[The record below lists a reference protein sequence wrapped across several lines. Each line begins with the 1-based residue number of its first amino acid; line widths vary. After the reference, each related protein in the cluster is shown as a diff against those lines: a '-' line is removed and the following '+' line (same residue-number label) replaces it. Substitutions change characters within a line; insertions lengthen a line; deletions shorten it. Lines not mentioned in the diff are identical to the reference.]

1 VEKGRVIITRRTNK
15 HNATPFQKL
24 AAIMA
29 SHELLYLASS
39 AAEVAI
45 AAWVFYRLFEYVVKT
60 VLNEENC
67 GRWGVKRAARGD
79 IACKSVSAVFAA
91 SATACGM
98 VLITGGERRNS
109 DKVDHILLVASGYFI
124 YDVFAMFRVY
134 EHENARKP
142 SQKSSKSDFG
152 FSEFVQF
159 LRDKPLM
166 MAHHLVIALFFIP
179 LMMMHL
185 SDHEPGDLM
194 IACALIFEASTP
206 FVSLRAILSNMN
218 MKSSLIYLANGFL
231 MVAVFF
237 CCRILI
243 FPWFYLVYGRSRGLT
258 VLEAIL
264 SAPCKCS
271 LFMLVVFLPQL
282 HWFRLMVIGA
292 MKVLRERNSAPVVN
306 NGYNGKKHL

>member
-1 VEKGRVIITRRTNK
+1 VCE
-15 HNATPFQKL
+15 HNATPLQKL
-24 AAIMA
+24 AAMMA
-29 SHELLYLASS
+29 SHALLYFASS
-39 AAEVAI
+39 AGEAAM
-45 AAWVFYRLFEYVVKT
+45 AAWAFYLLFEYVAKT
-60 VLNEENC
+60 VLKEENC
-67 GRWGVKRAARGD
+67 DRWGVKRAARGD

-91 SATACGM
+91 LATACGM
-98 VLITGGERRNS
+98 VLFTGGERRNS
-109 DKVDHILLVASGYFI
+109 DKVDHILLVASGYFL

-134 EHENARKP
+134 KYENARNP
-142 SQKSSKSDFG
+142 SENPSKSDLT
-152 FSEFVQF
+152 EFVQF
-159 LRDKPLM
+159 LRYKPLM

-179 LMMMHL
+179 LMMRHL

-206 FVSLRAILSNMN
+206 FVSLRAILSNLN
-218 MKSSLIYLANGFL
+218 MKSSLMYLANGFL

-264 SAPCKCS
+264 SAPYKCS

-292 MKVLRERNSAPVVN
+292 KKVLRERSSASMEIN
-306 NGYNGKKHL
+306 NGCNGKKHL

>member
-1 VEKGRVIITRRTNK
+1 
-15 HNATPFQKL
+15 
-24 AAIMA
+24 MA
-29 SHELLYLASS
+29 SHAVLYLASS
-39 AAEVAI
+39 AAEAAI
-45 AAWVFYRLFEYVVKT
+45 AACAFYRLFEYVAKT
-60 VLNEENC
+60 VLNAENC
-67 GRWGVKRAARGD
+67 GRWGVKRAARTD

-91 SATACGM
+91 LATACGM

-134 EHENARKP
+134 EHENARAP
-142 SQKSSKSDFG
+142 SQKSSKLDLA
-152 FSEFVQF
+152 EFIQF

-166 MAHHLVIALFFIP
+166 MAHHLLIALFFIP
-179 LMMMHL
+179 LMMRHL

-218 MKSSLIYLANGFL
+218 MKPSLLYLANGFL

-243 FPWFYLVYGRSRGLT
+243 FPWFYLVYGRSRGLS
-258 VLEAIL
+258 VLEAVL
-264 SAPCKCS
+264 SAPYTCS

-292 MKVLRERNSAPVVN
+292 MKVLKERNSAPVVLN
-306 NGYNGKKHL
+306 NGCNGKKHL